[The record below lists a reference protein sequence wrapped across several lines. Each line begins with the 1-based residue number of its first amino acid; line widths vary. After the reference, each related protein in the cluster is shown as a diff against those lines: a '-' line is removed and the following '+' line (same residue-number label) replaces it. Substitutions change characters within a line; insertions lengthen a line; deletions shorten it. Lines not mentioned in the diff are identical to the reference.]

1 MAQKYNK
8 LPSEILQNA
17 TTQDLSI
24 HIHAETQRSR
34 DRAKNKSDVSSTYT
48 QSEIL
53 EAYNRVRDV

>member
-1 MAQKYNK
+1 MASKYSK
-8 LPSEILQNA
+8 LPSEILRDA

-34 DRAKNKSDVSSTYT
+34 NRAKDNKGDVASTYT

-53 EAYNRVRDV
+53 EAYNNIKR